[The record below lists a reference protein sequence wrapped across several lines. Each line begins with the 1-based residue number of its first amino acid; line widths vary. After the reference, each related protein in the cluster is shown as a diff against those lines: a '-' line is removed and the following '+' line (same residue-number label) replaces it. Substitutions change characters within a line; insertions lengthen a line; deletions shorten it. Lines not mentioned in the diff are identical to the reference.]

1 MSRYLLR
8 RLVFALVTLW
18 AVVTVTFFLVRLA
31 PGGPFDGERRLP
43 PDVEANLRAAYDLD
57 QPLLVQY
64 GRYVANLASG
74 DLGPSFRQKDFSVN
88 ELIGMGLPIS
98 VGVGLAAL
106 SLALALGVAGGT
118 FAALSRD
125 GPRDRLLV
133 VGATL
138 GLALPPI
145 VVAPVLVLVF
155 AVMLGWFPAG
165 GYATAKHFVLPA
177 ITLALPYAAAFM
189 RLTRGSVVEV
199 LNRPHVMTARAKGL
213 GRFRLVTRHVLPSA
227 LLPVVSFLGPAAA
240 ALLAGSMVIEE
251 VFSLPG
257 LGRYF
262 VQGGSEPGLHARDR
276 RRRRLRRAG
285 ARLQPAGRSLLRE
298 TRPEDPPCVR
308 RCWVRRWRGCAVPSS
323 PSWW

>member
-8 RLVFALVTLW
+8 RLAFALVTLW

-88 ELIGMGLPIS
+88 ELICMGLPIS

-106 SLALALGVAGGT
+106 SLALAMGVAGGT

-133 VGATL
+133 LGATL

-155 AVMLGWFPAG
+155 AVALGWFPAG

-262 VQGGSEPGLHARDR
+262 VQGALNRDYT
-276 RRRRLRRAG
+276 LVTGAVVVYAALVLG
-285 ARLQPAGRSLLRE
+285 FNLLVDLCYARL
-298 TRPEDPPCVR
+298 DPR
-308 RCWVRRWRGCAVPSS
+308 IRHA
-323 PSWW
+323 

>member
-1 MSRYLLR
+1 MRDYLLR
-8 RLVFALVTLW
+8 RLAFAVVTLW

-43 PDVEANLRAAYDLD
+43 AEVEANLRAAYDLD

-64 GRYVANLASG
+64 GRYVVNLASG

-106 SLALALGVAGGT
+106 SLALAMGVGGGT

-133 VGATL
+133 LGATL

-145 VVAPVLVLVF
+145 VVAPVLVLLF
-155 AVMLGWFPAG
+155 AVSLGWFPAG
-165 GYATAKHFVLPA
+165 GYATWKHFVLPA

-262 VQGGSEPGLHARDR
+262 VQGALNRDYT
-276 RRRRLRRAG
+276 LVTGAVVVYAALVLG
-285 ARLQPAGRSLLRE
+285 FNLLVDLCYARL
-298 TRPEDPPCVR
+298 DPR
-308 RCWVRRWRGCAVPSS
+308 IRHA
-323 PSWW
+323 

>member
-199 LNRPHVMTARAKGL
+199 LSRPHVTTARAKGL

-262 VQGGSEPGLHARDR
+262 VQGALNRDYT
-276 RRRRLRRAG
+276 LVTGAVVVYAALVLG
-285 ARLQPAGRSLLRE
+285 FNLLVDLCYARL
-298 TRPEDPPCVR
+298 DPR
-308 RCWVRRWRGCAVPSS
+308 IRHA
-323 PSWW
+323 

>member
-1 MSRYLLR
+1 MRRYLLR
-8 RLVFALVTLW
+8 RLAFAVVTLW

-43 PDVEANLRAAYDLD
+43 AEVEANLRTAYDLD

-64 GRYVANLASG
+64 GRYVVNLATG

-98 VGVGLAAL
+98 VGIGLAAL
-106 SLALALGVAGGT
+106 SLALAMGVAGGT

-133 VGATL
+133 IGATL

-145 VVAPVLVLVF
+145 VVAPVLVLLF
-155 AVMLGWFPAG
+155 AVSLGWFPAG
-165 GYATAKHFVLPA
+165 GYATWKHFVLPT

-199 LNRPHVMTARAKGL
+199 LSRPHVMTARAKGL
-213 GRFRLVTRHVLPSA
+213 GHFRLVTRHVLPSA

-262 VQGGSEPGLHARDR
+262 VQGALNRDYT
-276 RRRRLRRAG
+276 LVTGAVVVYAALVLG
-285 ARLQPAGRSLLRE
+285 FNLLVDLCYARL
-298 TRPEDPPCVR
+298 DPR
-308 RCWVRRWRGCAVPSS
+308 IRHA
-323 PSWW
+323 

>member
-1 MSRYLLR
+1 MRHYLLR
-8 RLVFALVTLW
+8 RLAFAVVTLW
-18 AVVTVTFFLVRLA
+18 AVVTVTFFLVRVA

-43 PDVEANLRAAYDLD
+43 PEVEANLRAAYDLD

-64 GRYVANLASG
+64 GRYVVDLASG

-106 SLALALGVAGGT
+106 SLALAMGVAGGT

-125 GPRDRLLV
+125 GPGDRLLV
-133 VGATL
+133 LGATL

-145 VVAPVLVLVF
+145 VVAPVLVLLF
-155 AVMLGWFPAG
+155 AVSLGWFPAG
-165 GYATAKHFVLPA
+165 GYATWKHFVLPA

-189 RLTRGSVVEV
+189 RLTRGSVLEV

-213 GRFRLVTRHVLPSA
+213 GRFRLVARHVLPSA

-240 ALLAGSMVIEE
+240 TLLAGSMVIEE

-262 VQGGSEPGLHARDR
+262 VQGALNRDYT
-276 RRRRLRRAG
+276 LVTGAVVVYAALVLG
-285 ARLQPAGRSLLRE
+285 FNLLVDLCYARL
-298 TRPEDPPCVR
+298 DPR
-308 RCWVRRWRGCAVPSS
+308 IRHA
-323 PSWW
+323 

>member
-1 MSRYLLR
+1 MGHYLLR
-8 RLVFALVTLW
+8 RLAFAVVTLW
-18 AVVTVTFFLVRLA
+18 AVVTVTFSLVRLA

-43 PDVEANLRAAYDLD
+43 AEVEANLRAAYDLD

-64 GRYVANLASG
+64 GRYVVKLASG

-98 VGVGLAAL
+98 VGVGLTAL
-106 SLALALGVAGGT
+106 SLALAMGVAGGT

-133 VGATL
+133 LGATL

-145 VVAPVLVLVF
+145 VVAPVLVLLF
-155 AVMLGWFPAG
+155 AVSLGWFPAG
-165 GYATAKHFVLPA
+165 GYATWKHFVLPA

-189 RLTRGSVVEV
+189 RLTRGSVAEV

-213 GRFRLVTRHVLPSA
+213 GSFRLVTRHVLPSA

-262 VQGGSEPGLHARDR
+262 VQGALNRDYT
-276 RRRRLRRAG
+276 LVTGTVVVYAALVLG
-285 ARLQPAGRSLLRE
+285 FNLLVDLCYARL
-298 TRPEDPPCVR
+298 DPR
-308 RCWVRRWRGCAVPSS
+308 IRHA
-323 PSWW
+323 

>member
-1 MSRYLLR
+1 MRYYLLR
-8 RLVFALVTLW
+8 RLAFAVVTLW

-57 QPLLVQY
+57 QPVLVQY
-64 GRYVANLASG
+64 GRYIANLASG

-98 VGVGLAAL
+98 VGVGLTAL
-106 SLALALGVAGGT
+106 SLALAMGVAGGT

-133 VGATL
+133 LGATL

-145 VVAPVLVLVF
+145 VVAPVLVLLF
-155 AVMLGWFPAG
+155 AVSLGWFPAG
-165 GYATAKHFVLPA
+165 GYATWKHFVLPA

-199 LNRPHVMTARAKGL
+199 LSRPHVMTARAKGL

-262 VQGGSEPGLHARDR
+262 VQGALNRDYT
-276 RRRRLRRAG
+276 LVTGAVVVYAALVLG
-285 ARLQPAGRSLLRE
+285 FNLLVDLCYARL
-298 TRPEDPPCVR
+298 DPR
-308 RCWVRRWRGCAVPSS
+308 IRHA
-323 PSWW
+323 

>member
-1 MSRYLLR
+1 MNRYLTR

-43 PDVEANLRAAYDLD
+43 PDVESNLRAAYDLD

-64 GRYVANLASG
+64 GRYIANLASG

-98 VGVGLAAL
+98 VGLGLAAL
-106 SLALALGVAGGT
+106 ALALALGVPGGT

-125 GPRDRLLV
+125 QPRDRLLMF
-133 VGATL
+133 GATL

-145 VVAPVLVLVF
+145 VVAPLLVLVF

-177 ITLALPYAAAFM
+177 VTLALPYAAAFM

-199 LNRPHVMTARAKGL
+199 LNRPHVMTARAKGI
-213 GRFRLVTRHVLPSA
+213 GRFRLMTRHVLPSA

-262 VQGGSEPGLHARDR
+262 VQGALNRDYT
-276 RRRRLRRAG
+276 LVTGAVIVYAALVLAFNLLVDLCY
-285 ARLQPAGRSLLRE
+285 ARL
-298 TRPEDPPCVR
+298 DPR
-308 RCWVRRWRGCAVPSS
+308 IRHA
-323 PSWW
+323 

>member
-18 AVVTVTFFLVRLA
+18 AVVTVTFSLVRLA

-43 PDVEANLRAAYDLD
+43 PAVEANLRAAYDLD
-57 QPLLVQY
+57 ASLPVQY
-64 GRYVANLASG
+64 GRYLANLASG

-106 SLALALGVAGGT
+106 SLALALGIAGGT
-118 FAALSRD
+118 FAALGRD
-125 GPRDRLLV
+125 GQRDRLLV
-133 VGATL
+133 LGATL

-155 AVMLGWFPAG
+155 AVSLGWFPAG
-165 GYATAKHFVLPA
+165 GYATWKHFVLPA

-189 RLTRGSVVEV
+189 RLTRGSVLEV
-199 LNRPHVMTARAKGL
+199 LDRPHVMTARAKGL
-213 GRFRLVTRHVLPSA
+213 GSFRLVTRHVLPSA

-262 VQGGSEPGLHARDR
+262 VQGALNRDYT
-276 RRRRLRRAG
+276 LVTGTVVVYAALVLG
-285 ARLQPAGRSLLRE
+285 FNLLVDLCYARL
-298 TRPEDPPCVR
+298 DPR
-308 RCWVRRWRGCAVPSS
+308 IRHA
-323 PSWW
+323 